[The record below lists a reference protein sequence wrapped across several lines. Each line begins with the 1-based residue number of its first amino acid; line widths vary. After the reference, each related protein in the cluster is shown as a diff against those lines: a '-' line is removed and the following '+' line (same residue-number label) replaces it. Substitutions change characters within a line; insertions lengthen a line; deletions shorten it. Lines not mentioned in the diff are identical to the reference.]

1 MWHSMLKACWFL
13 WVVFLGFALVRPIAD
28 PDIWWHLSIGDWI
41 LNNKTLPVVDHWTTL
56 GEGNSFRA
64 YSWLPEILFS
74 GFYSS
79 FGPKGLMALLIIH
92 TILLGGSLC
101 FVFGYFLKNQKLG
114 VLVGSLVLM
123 ALSSHSS
130 LRPQAF
136 VWLYLIWLLYI
147 LEKVRIKEISI
158 FWVIPIAVL
167 WANTHLSTALGILIT
182 SIFLLPSP
190 KSVFS
195 GSGLFLLGTLLT
207 PYYGGE
213 WLTFFE
219 KLSHPVSFVEI
230 AEFQPATFIS
240 IPVVFVLLLIS
251 MIIVTM
257 FQERTSPRFPVALL
271 TAFFTLLGFFIV
283 KFLPFSIIF
292 LSLFLV
298 SVMKGGIK
306 PGVFLSGIHA
316 LEKFISTKLVGKGFG
331 IFLTA
336 LIIVNGSKRLSEP
349 LYSERLP
356 EKSVEFVKQ
365 NALSAPVISTFSM
378 GGYLGFSGIKP
389 AFDGRTNLISQDFW
403 VDYIV
408 ALQGYPG
415 YERFLERTKPETL
428 LWMIKSPLPQIL
440 KARGDWCEA
449 FREKELFVVLVKKPN
464 ERCIG

>member
-1 MWHSMLKACWFL
+1 M
-13 WVVFLGFALVRPIAD
+13 VFLGFALVRPIAD

-41 LNNKTLPVVDHWTTL
+41 LANKTLPTVDHWTTL
-56 GEGNSFRA
+56 GEGNPFRA

-74 GFYSS
+74 GFYSI
-79 FGPKGLMALLIIH
+79 FGSKGLMTLLIIL

-101 FVFGYFLKNQKLG
+101 YVFGYFLKNQKVG
-114 VLVGSLVLM
+114 VLIGTIVLM

-136 VWLYLIWLLYI
+136 VWIYLIWLLYI
-147 LEKVRIKEISI
+147 LERVRVKEISS
-158 FWVIPIAVL
+158 FWVIPIAAL

-182 SIFLLPSP
+182 SIFLLPTP
-190 KSVFS
+190 RSVFS
-195 GSGLFLLGTLLT
+195 GSALFFLGTLLT

-240 IPVVFVLLLIS
+240 IPVVFVLLLVS

-271 TAFFTLLGFFIV
+271 TVFFTILGLFIV

-298 SVMKGGIK
+298 TVMRGGVK
-306 PGVFLSGIHA
+306 PGVFLSGIFT
-316 LEKFISTKLVGKGFG
+316 LENFVSTKVVGKGFG
-331 IFLTA
+331 IFLVA
-336 LIIVNGSKRLSEP
+336 LIIVNGSERLREP
-349 LYSERLP
+349 LYTERLP
-356 EKSVEFVKQ
+356 EKSVEFIKEKS
-365 NALSAPVISTFSM
+365 LKAPVISTFSM

-389 AFDGRTNLISQDFW
+389 AFDGRTNLIPQDFW

-408 ALQGYPG
+408 ALQGFPG

-428 LWMIKSPLPQIL
+428 LWMMKSPLPQIL
-440 KARGDWCEA
+440 KAKGDWCEA
-449 FREKELFVVLVKKPN
+449 FREKGLFVVLVKKPN
-464 ERCIG
+464 ELCGG